1 MKLKQHHPLF
11 GNTVYTVDGFDGTAV
26 STSCS
31 TTGIG
36 THGEWYK
43 YTPTSDMYIYIT
55 SELSQNFNVAG
66 GNNSHDTFVHIF
78 TGTCSNLSCIAGDDD
93 SGYQDTSR
101 TGFSVAANETYY
113 IAWDNI
119 WDSASFDFK
128 IVEIDTDLMITFTN
142 STINAPGLDRGVVDM
157 NGDHLDDI
165 VSIHS
170 TNITLTSNSP
180 TAHFQ
185 VLCIVLTVFTAQAG
199 VWLLQITTETVTQI
213 LFMETV
219 QERMS

>member
-1 MKLKQHHPLF
+1 VIKTININPDIMEKKLLIIIAF
-11 GNTVYTVDGFDGTAV
+11 GILPIISLAQISSNSCTDAETATSIVGNIVYTVDGFDGTAV

-43 YTPTSDMYIYIT
+43 YTPMSDMYIYIT
-55 SELSQNFNVAG
+55 SELSQNFNVDG
-66 GNNSHDTFVHIF
+66 GSTSHDTSVHVF

-128 IVEIDTDLMITFTN
+128 IV
-142 STINAPGLDRGVVDM
+142 
-157 NGDHLDDI
+157 
-165 VSIHS
+165 
-170 TNITLTSNSP
+170 
-180 TAHFQ
+180 
-185 VLCIVLTVFTAQAG
+185 
-199 VWLLQITTETVTQI
+199 
-213 LFMETV
+213 
-219 QERMS
+219 

>member
-1 MKLKQHHPLF
+1 MIKPINKNSDIMKKKILIIIAIGILPVISLAQISSNSCDDAETASPII

-43 YTPTSDMYIYIT
+43 YTPMSDMYIYIT

-101 TGFSVAANETYY
+101 TGFSVVANETYY

-128 IVEIDTDLMITFTN
+128 IVEISANCD
-142 STINAPGLDRGVVDM
+142 SEA
-157 NGDHLDDI
+157 
-165 VSIHS
+165 
-170 TNITLTSNSP
+170 SP
-180 TAHFQ
+180 ESFKLNKSKKYCS
-185 VLCIVLTVFTAQAG
+185 VC
-199 VWLLQITTETVTQI
+199 
-213 LFMETV
+213 LFMV
-219 QERMS
+219 IFY